1 MPGTREAQAPGATST
16 YRAVCVAL
24 TVAVCTGM
32 LLLAAGLVPL
42 ALTRDV
48 APTVSWQPATWQPAP
63 WQPAA
68 PIAADQDRSPTR

>member
-1 MPGTREAQAPGATST
+1 MPGTRGAEDPGATST

-42 ALTRDV
+42 ALTRD
-48 APTVSWQPATWQPAP
+48 AGPGTWQPAP

-68 PIAADQDRSPTR
+68 PVAADQDRSPTR